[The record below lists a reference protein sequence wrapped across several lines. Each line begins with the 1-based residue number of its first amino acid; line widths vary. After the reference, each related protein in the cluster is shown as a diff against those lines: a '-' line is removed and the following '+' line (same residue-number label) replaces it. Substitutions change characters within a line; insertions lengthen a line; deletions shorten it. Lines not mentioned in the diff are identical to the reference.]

1 MNETD
6 QNPRGDE
13 SDESDPI
20 AKFVAR
26 FPRLFHGKFPR
37 VMSSLPHGW
46 IDVVTR
52 LFVDLDALL
61 DDAQARRLEII
72 QVKEK
77 FAGLCVYW
85 SLGKEKTSIID
96 IIVVDSVQRLRTYP
110 EKPSDAFAQIAARVG
125 QAEDEAAKT
134 CQRCS
139 NGGAARNQTGGWLVT
154 LCEACRVPG
163 PQDQDQDQD
172 RT

>member
-85 SLGKEKTSIID
+85 SLGKEKTSVID
-96 IIVVDSVQRLRTYP
+96 ILGEDSVQRLRTYP
-110 EKPSDAFAQIAARVG
+110 RKPSDVFAQITARVG
-125 QAEDEAAKT
+125 QAEDEAART
-134 CQRCS
+134 CQRCG
-139 NGGAARNQTGGWLVT
+139 NGGATRNQTGGWLVT
-154 LCEACRVPG
+154 LCEPCRASG
-163 PQDQDQDQD
+163 SQDQDQD

>member
-6 QNPRGDE
+6 QNPQGDE
-13 SDESDPI
+13 SDQSDPI
-20 AKFVAR
+20 AMFVAR

-46 IDVVTR
+46 VDVVTR
-52 LFVDLDALL
+52 LFMDLDALL
-61 DDAQARRLEII
+61 DDEQARRLQII
-72 QVKEK
+72 QLKEK

-96 IIVVDSVQRLRTYP
+96 MIGEDSVQRFRSYP
-110 EKPSDAFAQIAARVG
+110 KKPSDAFAQITARVG

-134 CQRCS
+134 CQRCG
-139 NGGAARNQTGGWLVT
+139 NGGATSNQTGGWLVT
-154 LCEACRVPG
+154 LCEACRVSG
-163 PQDQDQDQD
+163 LQD